1 MIEIDDDGFVL
12 KLVNPHGNG
21 PALRVLAHQH
31 GSDLLRVGGIFS
43 LAIPWNAFLKPGCH
57 FNTFLDN
64 DRAGQYYQ
72 LMSKTTDDILNN
84 ALRLSTTERAELAAA
99 LLASLD
105 GEPEDAVEAA
115 WATEIQRRV
124 ERVRS
129 GAAKGRPWPEVRE
142 RLERR
147 RE

>member
-1 MIEIDDDGFVL
+1 MTGSGS
-12 KLVNPHGNG
+12 K
-21 PALRVLAHQH
+21 ALSA
-31 GSDLLRVGGIFS
+31 
-43 LAIPWNAFLKPGCH
+43 
-57 FNTFLDN
+57 FLDN
-64 DRAGQYYQ
+64 DRTGRYYSA
-72 LMSKTTDDILNN
+72 MSKTTDDILNN
-84 ALRLSTTERAELAAA
+84 AMRLSTAERAELAAA

-115 WATEIQRRV
+115 WAAEIQRRV

-129 GAAKGRPWPEVRE
+129 GEAKGRPWSEVRE

>member
-1 MIEIDDDGFVL
+1 VDA
-12 KLVNPHGNG
+12 LV
-21 PALRVLAHQH
+21 
-31 GSDLLRVGGIFS
+31 D
-43 LAIPWNAFLKPGCH
+43 
-57 FNTFLDN
+57 TFLDN
-64 DRAGQYYQ
+64 DRAGRYY
-72 LMSKTTDDILNN
+72 LPMSKTTDDILNN
-84 ALRLSTTERAELAAA
+84 AMRLSTTERAELAAA

-115 WATEIQRRV
+115 WAAEIQLRV

-129 GAAKGRPWPEVRE
+129 GAAKGRSWAEVRD

>member
-1 MIEIDDDGFVL
+1 MRSLLNVMRSS
-12 KLVNPHGNG
+12 
-21 PALRVLAHQH
+21 RVEGQLD
-31 GSDLLRVGGIFS
+31 S
-43 LAIPWNAFLKPGCH
+43 
-57 FNTFLDN
+57 FLDK
-64 DRAGQYYQ
+64 DGAEGYYSR
-72 LMSKTTDDILNN
+72 MSKTTDDILNN
-84 ALRLSTTERAELAAA
+84 AMRLSTTERAELAAA

-115 WATEIQRRV
+115 WAAEIQRRV

-129 GAAKGRPWPEVRE
+129 GAAKGRLWPEVRE